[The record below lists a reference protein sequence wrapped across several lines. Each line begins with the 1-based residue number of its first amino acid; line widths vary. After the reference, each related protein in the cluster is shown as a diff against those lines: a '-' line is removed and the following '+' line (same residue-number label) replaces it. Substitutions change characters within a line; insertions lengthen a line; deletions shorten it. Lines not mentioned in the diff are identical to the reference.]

1 MSLFTAP
8 CPSKNSDWNNNKWL
22 HFGQS
27 EQRKL
32 SVLFSYPIR
41 KESRFWLSWMWSGKD
56 NFCIMPSF
64 QKQITEMKGG
74 AWSQARENHVDA
86 ILKKIASGNPS
97 IIVCPCHLACHLLQ
111 PCSITFWHLL
121 WCYEV
126 PCLDMG
132 GYQVETPHIG
142 RYREYLLPP
151 SPFKGAL
158 PKIIIIYLHQR
169 TYGRGHREY
178 KLTFRGIILILC
190 YQVVTSS
197 ESW

>member
-1 MSLFTAP
+1 MYHALLP
-8 CPSKNSDWNNNKWL
+8 KQNYRDEGRGHDCC
-22 HFGQS
+22 
-27 EQRKL
+27 KL
-32 SVLFSYPIR
+32 
-41 KESRFWLSWMWSGKD
+41 GKTM
-56 NFCIMPSF
+56 C
-64 QKQITEMKGG
+64 
-74 AWSQARENHVDA
+74 
-86 ILKKIASGNPS
+86 NPS
-97 IIVCPCHLACHLLQ
+97 IIVCPCRLACHLLQ
-111 PCSITFWHLL
+111 PCPITFWHLL

-151 SPFKGAL
+151 SLFKGAL